1 ISASFIPVFNSF
13 LERKGRRAAFEL
25 GNNFISVVVMA
36 AALATAIIAFGADWI
51 AAFWLSNRE
60 ATPALISLAAQL
72 LRIMSLTI
80 ILTSVAFALTGIVQS
95 LGEFNIPALMSLL
108 SNIIIMGYLM
118 LFGNP
123 GVVGLVIAFVI
134 GNISQVIIIIPPLI
148 KRGYR
153 FGFFVR
159 LKDDGIKQIFKLTPM
174 VLIGSW
180 LFPINNQINSI
191 VTNRYDMSATLQFR
205 AANTLYI
212 VISGVFI
219 LSLSNVLFPKLSR
232 QAAANSDIGKSGKKD
247 GFSETL
253 ISAIRAMLI
262 ILIPMAAGLAILA
275 APIIRLFYLGGNSEF
290 TEIDAVQSAF
300 ALRLLTIG
308 MIGFGLQTILSRA
321 FYSQMDGKTPMFISL
336 IAILIN
342 FACVIIGVNYLGVGG
357 AALASSVS
365 INIAGIIM
373 LIIMHRR
380 KHILNFDMLLLFVKT
395 LVCATAM
402 SAVALLCIR
411 FFENAI
417 LAIFAAATSGIL
429 VYFAMAYL
437 LRIPEVFNA
446 TKAVRA
452 FLQRRK

>member
-1 ISASFIPVFNSF
+1 
-13 LERKGRRAAFEL
+13 
-25 GNNFISVVVMA
+25 
-36 AALATAIIAFGADWI
+36 
-51 AAFWLSNRE
+51 
-60 ATPALISLAAQL
+60 
-72 LRIMSLTI
+72 
-80 ILTSVAFALTGIVQS
+80 
-95 LGEFNIPALMSLL
+95 
-108 SNIIIMGYLM
+108 M